1 MYESIDLD
9 AQRKLHA
16 DSPSKTPFAHQTE
29 AFTALN
35 QVFQIGKK
43 KSASGMLVLPTG
55 AGKTFTAVRWLCN
68 HALSKKI
75 KILWLAPSY
84 YLLDQAAT
92 TFKENV
98 REIPDRKTIN
108 IRCVSSSKSHA
119 KASSTATAQINIPF
133 ELLAEAVTTLNIE
146 HKIKLWKLLGQ
157 EITEVQRA
165 TRNKIDTSAIDSLDR
180 AVEKILLETGM
191 TEDELVEA
199 FCGDL

>member
-16 DSPSKTPFAHQTE
+16 DSPSKIPFAHQTE
-29 AFTALN
+29 AFAALN
-35 QVFQIGKK
+35 QVFQLGKK

-75 KILWLAPSY
+75 KVLWLAPSY
-84 YLLDQAAT
+84 YLLDQAAA

-119 KASSTATAQINIPF
+119 KASSIQLSDDVILMTTQTAIINLHSNAKDRFNQNITTALRKF
-133 ELLAEAVTTLNIE
+133 
-146 HKIKLWKLLGQ
+146 
-157 EITEVQRA
+157 
-165 TRNKIDTSAIDSLDR
+165 IDDNQNS
-180 AVEKILLETGM
+180 
-191 TEDELVEA
+191 
-199 FCGDL
+199 